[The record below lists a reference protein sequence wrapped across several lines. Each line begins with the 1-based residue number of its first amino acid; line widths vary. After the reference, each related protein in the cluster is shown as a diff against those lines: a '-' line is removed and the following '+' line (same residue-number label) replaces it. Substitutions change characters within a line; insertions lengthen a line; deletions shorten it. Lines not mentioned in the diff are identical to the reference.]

1 MDSFNQIVAEQAKI
15 LANKPTWSAISAENV
30 AKMKIQNRFKT
41 GTEIA
46 KYCSEIMRKDIA
58 EFEAD
63 DTKYTQSLGCWHG
76 YRTGTSKSS
85 AALFAGCGSVAW
97 LGWQACAGGAMG
109 RAEASW
115 AVGQGR

>member
-1 MDSFNQIVAEQAKI
+1 MSIIWDKNSTLLDILSFYSFRKKMDSFNQIVAEQAKI

-76 YRTGTSKSS
+76 
-85 AALFAGCGSVAW
+85 
-97 LGWQACAGGAMG
+97 
-109 RAEASW
+109 
-115 AVGQGR
+115 

>member
-63 DTKYTQSLGCWHG
+63 DTKYTHSLGCWHG
-76 YRTGTSKSS
+76 
-85 AALFAGCGSVAW
+85 
-97 LGWQACAGGAMG
+97 
-109 RAEASW
+109 
-115 AVGQGR
+115 

>member
-1 MDSFNQIVAEQAKI
+1 MSIIYLRQKFNFNRHPFILHFQEKKKMDSFNQIVAEQAKI

-76 YRTGTSKSS
+76 
-85 AALFAGCGSVAW
+85 
-97 LGWQACAGGAMG
+97 
-109 RAEASW
+109 
-115 AVGQGR
+115 